1 MNNNQKETQLLY
13 IQIYASIIF
22 IITILLS
29 IILTYNNIKKKNDCP
44 FFSKFL
50 ENNLTIINRIIITFL
65 VIVFTYINYE
75 FYIISKQKNNRNNIQ
90 KNEFIASIISLIAGF
105 ILLYT
110 TIKSIY
116 NDETFGDIDTPLI

>member
-29 IILTYNNIKKKNDCP
+29 IILTYNNIKKKNGCP

-65 VIVFTYINYE
+65 VIVFTYINYQ
-75 FYIISKQKNNRNNIQ
+75 FYLISKQKNNRDNLQ
-90 KNEFIASIISLIAGF
+90 RDEFIASIITLIADF

-116 NDETFGDIDTPLI
+116 KDETFGDIDTPII

>member
-29 IILTYNNIKKKNDCP
+29 IILTYNNIKKKKGCA

-75 FYIISKQKNNRNNIQ
+75 FYLISKQKNNRDNLQ
-90 KNEFIASIISLIAGF
+90 RDEFIASIMTLIAGF

-110 TIKSIY
+110 TIKSVY

>member
-29 IILTYNNIKKKNDCP
+29 IILTYNNIKKKNGCP

-75 FYIISKQKNNRNNIQ
+75 FYIISKQKNNRDNIQ
-90 KNEFIASIISLIAGF
+90 KNEFIASIITLIADF

-110 TIKSIY
+110 TIKSVY

>member
-29 IILTYNNIKKKNDCP
+29 IILTYNNIKKMNGCP

-65 VIVFTYINYE
+65 VIVFTYINYQ
-75 FYIISKQKNNRNNIQ
+75 FYLISKQKNNRNNIQ
-90 KNEFIASIISLIAGF
+90 KNEFIASIITLIADF

-116 NDETFGDIDTPLI
+116 KDETFGDIDTPLI

>member
-29 IILTYNNIKKKNDCP
+29 IILTYNNIKKMNSCP

-65 VIVFTYINYE
+65 VIVFTYINYQ
-75 FYIISKQKNNRNNIQ
+75 FYLISKQKNNRNNIE
-90 KNEFIASIISLIAGF
+90 KNEFIASIITLIADF

-110 TIKSIY
+110 TIKSVY

>member
-29 IILTYNNIKKKNDCP
+29 IILTYNNIKKKKDCA

-75 FYIISKQKNNRNNIQ
+75 FYLISKQKNNRDNLQ
-90 KNEFIASIISLIAGF
+90 RDEFIASIMTLIAGF

-110 TIKSIY
+110 TIKSVY

>member
-29 IILTYNNIKKKNDCP
+29 IILTYNNIKKKKNCA
-44 FFSKFL
+44 FFSKFI

-75 FYIISKQKNNRNNIQ
+75 FYLISKQKNNRDNLQ
-90 KNEFIASIISLIAGF
+90 RDELIASIMTLIAGF

>member
-65 VIVFTYINYE
+65 VIVFTYINYQ
-75 FYIISKQKNNRNNIQ
+75 FYLISKQKNNRDNLQ
-90 KNEFIASIISLIAGF
+90 RDEFIASIITLIADF

-110 TIKSIY
+110 TIKSVY